1 MSGKETS
8 MRFASIVQD
17 DISNGDGLG
26 EVLFVQ
32 YCSHRCP
39 GCQNPSTWDKDGG
52 YPFTEKY
59 LEIILDYFRYNPI
72 ASRLTLSGGD
82 PLDNI
87 EESLYVARAFK
98 KEFPGKKLWIYTGYD
113 FEYLLSESKYTE
125 ILNLC
130 DILVDGE
137 FHVKERDTTLYC
149 RGSAN
154 QRVIDVP
161 KTLASGNIVI
171 HEEDH

>member
-1 MSGKETS
+1 

-39 GCQNPSTWDKDGG
+39 GCQNPSTWSKDGG
-52 YPFTEKY
+52 YRFTEKY
-59 LEIILDYFRYNPI
+59 LNIILDYFRKNPI
-72 ASRLTLSGGD
+72 ARRLTLSGGD
-82 PLDNI
+82 PLDNLDI
-87 EESLYVARAFK
+87 SLYVARAFK
-98 KEFPGKKLWIYTGYD
+98 KEFPNKRLWIFTGYE
-113 FEYLLSESKYTE
+113 FSYLISDPKFSE
-125 ILNLC
+125 ILSLC

-149 RGSAN
+149 KGSAN
-154 QRVIDVP
+154 QNVIDVQASL
-161 KTLASGNIVI
+161 KSGNLVI
-171 HEEDH
+171 HGEDH